1 MSGYGTYYYKDGSK
15 YSGDFLNNKRQ
26 GHGTMI
32 YHNS

>member
-1 MSGYGTYYYKDGSK
+1 MELITIKMVANIQEI
-15 YSGDFLNNKRQ
+15 FLNNKRQ